1 MVEATQAYHP
11 KVLTAI
17 CAIAE
22 RYAREEVK
30 RQVRAR
36 GEKIS
41 ADITR
46 MARALLNEL

>member
-17 CAIAE
+17 RVIAE

-30 RQVRAR
+30 SDK
-36 GEKIS
+36 G
-41 ADITR
+41 
-46 MARALLNEL
+46 